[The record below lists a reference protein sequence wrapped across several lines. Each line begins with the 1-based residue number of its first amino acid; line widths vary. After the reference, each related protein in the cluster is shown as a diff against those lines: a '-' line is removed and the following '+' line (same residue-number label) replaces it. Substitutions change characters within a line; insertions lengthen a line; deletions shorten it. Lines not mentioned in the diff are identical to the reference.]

1 MIYLNNTLIE
11 NKRFPDNTSALKL
24 ELYSGMPRITW
35 LYDNDEELFMI
46 YTITKHLQSQGFEV
60 KLYMPYIP
68 NARMDRVKNKEDV
81 FTLKYFCDFINSLN
95 FISVD
100 VLDPHSNVATAL
112 LNNVCIRDIEGY
124 VWRAVSNIIYDIT
137 GGCADEDSEDR
148 ETAMNNLVLF
158 YPDEGSVKRYSEI
171 YQHEYAF
178 GIKHR
183 DWKTGKIRS
192 LEVMRECSLVGKD
205 ILIIDDICSK
215 GGTFMMA
222 AQELK
227 RLGAR
232 NIYLY
237 VTHCENNIF
246 NGEILNSDLIK
257 YVYTTNS
264 IYRGD
269 NEKIKVV
276 GELK

>member
-24 ELYSGMPRITW
+24 ESYNNNPRLTW
-35 LYDNDEELFMI
+35 LYDNDEEMFVI
-46 YTITKHLQSQGFEV
+46 YTITKHLQNQGFRV
-60 KLYMPYIP
+60 QLYMPYIP
-68 NARMDRVKNKEDV
+68 NARMDRVKNEEDV
-81 FTLKYFCDFINSLN
+81 FTLKYFCEFINSLN
-95 FISVD
+95 FSSVD
-100 VLDPHSNVATAL
+100 VLDPHSNVAVAL
-112 LNNVCIRDIEGY
+112 LNKIHVRSIENY
-124 VWRAVSNIIYDIT
+124 VWDALSNIMYDVT
-137 GGCADEDSEDR
+137 GGCQHEDR
-148 ETAMNNLVLF
+148 MEMEKNLILF

-183 DWKTGKIRS
+183 EWETGKIAS
-192 LEVMRECSLVGKD
+192 LEVVHECSLIGKD

-227 RLGAR
+227 KLGAR

-264 IYRGD
+264 IYRGN
-269 NEKIKVV
+269 NEKIKIV

>member
-1 MIYLNNTLIE
+1 MIYLNGTLIE

-24 ELYSGMPRITW
+24 QLCRSTPRITW
-35 LYDNDEELFMI
+35 LYDNDEELFII
-46 YTITKHLQSQGFEV
+46 YTITKHLQNQGFEV
-60 KLYMPYIP
+60 KLNMPYIP
-68 NARMDRVKNKEDV
+68 NARMDRVEGGEDV
-81 FTLKYFCDFINSLN
+81 FTLKYFCEFINSLN
-95 FISVD
+95 FFSVD
-100 VLDPHSNVATAL
+100 VLDPHSNVSTGI
-112 LNNVCIRDIEGY
+112 LNKVHVRDIDDFIWSALSDI
-124 VWRAVSNIIYDIT
+124 VYDVT
-137 GGCADEDSEDR
+137 GDYMHEDR
-148 ETAMNNLVLF
+148 MKMEENLVLF
-158 YPDEGSVKRYSEI
+158 YPDEGSVKRYSET

-183 DWKTGKIRS
+183 DWETGKIAS
-192 LEVMRECSLVGKD
+192 LEVVRECSLVGKD
-205 ILIIDDICSK
+205 ILIMDDICSK

-246 NGEILNSDLIK
+246 NGEILSSDLIK

-264 IYRGD
+264 IYRGEH
-269 NEKIKVV
+269 EKIKVV

>member
-1 MIYLNNTLIE
+1 MIYLDGTLIE

-24 ELYSGMPRITW
+24 ESYNGDPRITW
-35 LYDNDEELFMI
+35 LYDNDEEMFMI
-46 YTITKHLQSQGFEV
+46 YTITKHLQNKGCRV
-60 KLYMPYIP
+60 RLYMPYIP
-68 NARMDRVKNKEDV
+68 NARMDRVKNEEDV
-81 FTLKYFCDFINSLN
+81 FTLKYFCEFINSLN
-95 FISVD
+95 FFSVD
-100 VLDPHSNVATAL
+100 VLDPHSNVSTGI
-112 LNNVCIRDIEGY
+112 LNKVHIRDIEGY
-124 VWRAVSNIIYDIT
+124 VWSALSNITYDVT
-137 GGCADEDSEDR
+137 GDCAHEDR
-148 ETAMNNLVLF
+148 ETAMKNLVLF

-183 DWKTGKIRS
+183 DWKTGKITS
-192 LEVMRECSLVGKD
+192 LEIVRECSLVGKD

-246 NGEILNSDLIK
+246 NGEILNSDLLK

-264 IYRGD
+264 IYRG
-269 NEKIKVV
+269 NHPKIKVV

>member
-1 MIYLNNTLIE
+1 MIYLNSTLIE

-24 ELYSGMPRITW
+24 ESYNNNPRLTW
-35 LYDNDEELFMI
+35 LYDNDEEMFMI
-46 YTITKHLQSQGFEV
+46 YTITKHLQNQGFRV
-60 KLYMPYIP
+60 QLYMPYIP
-68 NARMDRVKNKEDV
+68 NARMDRVKNEEDV
-81 FTLKYFCDFINSLN
+81 FTLKYFCEFINSLN
-95 FISVD
+95 FSSVD

-124 VWRAVSNIIYDIT
+124 VWCALSNITYDIT
-137 GGCADEDSEDR
+137 GDCMHEDR
-148 ETAMNNLVLF
+148 ETMMNNLIVF
-158 YPDEGSVKRYSEI
+158 YPDEGSVKRYNEKN
-171 YQHEYAF
+171 QHEYAF

-183 DWKTGKIRS
+183 HWETGKIIS
-192 LEVMRECSLVGKD
+192 LKIEHRDSLIGKD
-205 ILIIDDICSK
+205 ILIMDDICSK

-227 RLGAR
+227 KLGVR

-264 IYRGD
+264 IYRGEH
-269 NEKIKVV
+269 EKIKVV